1 MASEKSEKKDLKYQ
15 GCYGSKLKPSEVKEW
30 IVQNIQDNASREKDK
45 ISLDLWGPPGAG
57 KTSII
62 KSLVFMGYKVID
74 IPLAQIE
81 EMGDIL
87 GFPVEEIE
95 MKKNDETVWIKAVD
109 SLIASYLKE
118 GYVNTGNQRTIYAP
132 PAWVPTKEEKGIILF
147 DDGNRASQRIMKGL
161 MQLVQ
166 DYRTISWK
174 LPKGWTIVFTGNPD
188 NRFNQVTS
196 MDTAQLTRMKHI
208 TLVPDAV
215 EWAAWATDNDID
227 ARLINFILR
236 YPEMMIG
243 KERTNPRTLA
253 EFGRT
258 LKRFPVLDKTNHK
271 LVTIEAYA
279 SLDEETVQTMMVF
292 FERSAELVIEPIVV
306 LEDPEK
312 AKKEIERLMSKSEPR
327 IDIVNVINDRLYAF
341 ITSSGYEFKKEHV
354 KPFQE
359 WLTNKYL
366 PKDTAYSFVRRLV
379 YSDSPYRRQLLSGN
393 TDLLEIVK
401 ITWGN
406 GKPW

>member
-1 MASEKSEKKDLKYQ
+1 MAEKKDLTYQ
-15 GCYGSKLKPSEVKEW
+15 GCYGSKMKPSEIKNW
-30 IVQNIQDNASREKDK
+30 ILDCVEDNSNREKNK
-45 ISLDLWGPPGAG
+45 ITCNIWGPPGCG

-62 KSLVFMGYKVID
+62 KSLEDVGYKIVD

-95 MKKNDETVWIKAVD
+95 MANEKGTVWIKAVD
-109 SLIASYLKE
+109 SLISSYLKE
-118 GYVNTGNQRTIYAP
+118 GYVNTGGQRTVYAP
-132 PAWVPTKEEKGIILF
+132 PAWVPRVEEKGVILF

-174 LPKGWTIVFTGNPD
+174 IPKGWTIIFTGNPD

-208 TLVPDAV
+208 TLTPDAV
-215 EWAAWATDNDID
+215 EWASWATDNGID
-227 ARLINFILR
+227 SRLINFILR

-258 LKRFPVLDKTNHK
+258 LKKYPVLDKSNHQR
-271 LVTIEAYA
+271 VSVEAYA
-279 SLDEETVQTMMVF
+279 SLDDETVQTMMVF
-292 FERSAELVIEPIVV
+292 FERNAELVIEPIVI
-306 LEDPEK
+306 LEDPDK
-312 AKKEIERLMSKSEPR
+312 AKTEIERLMTKQEPR
-327 IDIVNVINDRLYAF
+327 IDIVNVINDRLFAF
-341 ITSSGYEFKKEHV
+341 ITSSVYEHKKEHI
-354 KPFQE
+354 KPFQD

-366 PKDTAYSFVRRLV
+366 PKDAAYSFVRRLV
-379 YSDSPYRRQLLSGN
+379 FSDCPYRRQLLSGN
-393 TDLLEIVK
+393 TELLEIVK
-401 ITWGN
+401 ITWGK
-406 GKPW
+406 GQPW